1 MKILHTAD
9 WHLGKN
15 LEGHSRL
22 DEQEEFLEDIIK
34 IVNDEKVDLVIIA
47 GDIYDT
53 SNPPAR
59 AEKLFYSGKYKDSLD
74 TSIKVTSLVDE
85 NIYRKLL
92 SVYDK

>member
-1 MKILHTAD
+1 MYVYNLYTINSSGSLKLYNTTNEMIKTAQ
-9 WHLGKN
+9 LAEMAIVYGN
-15 LEGHSRL
+15 RYRL
-22 DEQEEFLEDIIK
+22 KYSE
-34 IVNDEKVDLVIIA
+34 VNA
-47 GDIYDT
+47 GLND
-53 SNPPAR
+53 

>member
-1 MKILHTAD
+1 MRILHTAD

-47 GDIYDT
+47 GDIYGKL
-53 SNPPAR
+53 
-59 AEKLFYSGKYKDSLD
+59 EK
-74 TSIKVTSLVDE
+74 
-85 NIYRKLL
+85 
-92 SVYDK
+92 

>member
-1 MKILHTAD
+1 MRILHTAD

-53 SNPPAR
+53 STPPAR
-59 AEKLFYSGKYKDSLD
+59 AEMLFY
-74 TSIKVTSLVDE
+74 
-85 NIYRKLL
+85 
-92 SVYDK
+92 